1 MKGKTEISNNP
12 IMNNKKY
19 NGWNNY
25 ETWVTALWIDN
36 DYGTYQYRCELVE
49 QVKNEHSEEL
59 CYLASVLKD
68 WIESQ
73 NPLADNA
80 DLFTD
85 LLNSAL
91 SEIDWQEIAE
101 NFLAE

>member
-1 MKGKTEISNNP
+1 MKNQE
-12 IMNNKKY
+12 Y
-19 NGWNNY
+19 NGWKNY
-25 ETWVTALWIDN
+25 QTWVTALWIDN

-49 QVKNEHSEEL
+49 QVKAEHEDESEREN
-59 CYLASVLKD
+59 CLASVLKD
-68 WIESQ
+68 WIEQQ
-73 NPLADNA
+73 NPLAANA

-91 SEIDWQEIAE
+91 SEIDWHEIAE

>member
-1 MKGKTEISNNP
+1 
-12 IMNNKKY
+12 MNNKKY

-25 ETWVTALWIDN
+25 ETWAAALWIDN
-36 DYGTYQYRCELVE
+36 DYGSYQYRCELVE
-49 QVKNEHSEEL
+49 QVKEEHSEESDRAY
-59 CYLASVLKD
+59 YLASVLQD

-73 NPLADNA
+73 NPLAENA
-80 DLFTD
+80 DFFTD

>member
-1 MKGKTEISNNP
+1 MKQNT
-12 IMNNKKY
+12 Y
-19 NGWNNY
+19 NGWSNY

-49 QVKNEHSEEL
+49 AVKQEHLEDSDRSY
-59 CYLASVLKD
+59 CLASGLQD

-73 NPLADNA
+73 NPLAENA
-80 DLFTD
+80 DLFAD

-101 NFLAE
+101 NYLAE